1 MIMVLNLRDFHR
13 ALACQRYSIMIW
25 RHYLPPCFLTACTV
39 PYIWIGPYIKSRKVS
54 LRCAA
59 IERTATIKGI
69 EMLALRN
76 LRVGSRLGAGF
87 GLLLLFIM
95 AIVGLVLYGNHLKS
109 AQFEK
114 VVDVN
119 MVKMRLLND
128 MLDTNNAVL
137 MHRRLMVIKRG
148 EDFDKDYQKAQELS
162 QTYDGIWAKYI
173 KIPRDATGDAL
184 VAKIDAARKA
194 TDASTQHL
202 HERMKAGDFDGAAK
216 ELLAEHGLAT
226 AWNEAISTLL
236 RHQETLTERS
246 REEYRSTESWTGTLS
261 IVFGA
266 LSLVLGSLA
275 AWAITRSL
283 TRPLEG
289 AVKLA
294 DGIAN
299 GRLDNSIDASGNDE
313 VTQLLRSMQRMQ
325 AQLQSV
331 MAAQGELARQHD
343 AGSLSYRMDE
353 SAFPGDYGRMVHE
366 TNALV
371 GSHVQ
376 VQNRLIEVMKH
387 YARGDL
393 SVDMDP
399 LPGEKAAITQA
410 MDETKTSLSAINGE
424 IRRLATAAA
433 AGDFSLRGD
442 EDRFAYE
449 FRDMVAGLNRL
460 MQTTDENLVQVSTL
474 LQAISRGDLTVR
486 MQGDFHG
493 VFARM
498 RDDCNATV
506 DQLKQIVG
514 RIQSSASSINL
525 AAGEIASGNTD
536 LSRRTEQQAANLEET
551 AASMEELTST
561 VKQNA
566 EHARQANQLAIGAH
580 GVASQGGEVVGQV
593 VTTMSAIEASSKKI
607 AEIIS
612 VIDGIAFQTNILA
625 LNAAVEAARAGEQGR
640 GFAVVASEV
649 RTLAQRSAGAA
660 KEIKGLIEDS
670 VGKVADG
677 SALVRQA
684 GTTMGEIVA
693 SVQRVTDIMA
703 DISAA
708 SQEQSSGIEQVNQA
722 VVQMDETTQQN
733 AALVEEASAAA
744 RSMEEQANLLAEAV
758 SVFRTGAVTAAAAV
772 RPALAAVAAS
782 VAPVR
787 RSAVLPPR
795 KEPTLAVNAG
805 GWEEF

>member
-1 MIMVLNLRDFHR
+1 
-13 ALACQRYSIMIW
+13 
-25 RHYLPPCFLTACTV
+25 
-39 PYIWIGPYIKSRKVS
+39 
-54 LRCAA
+54 
-59 IERTATIKGI
+59 
-69 EMLALRN
+69 MLALRN

-87 GLLLLFIM
+87 GLLLLFIL

-128 MLDTNNAVL
+128 MLDTNNAML

-148 EDFDKDYQKAQELS
+148 EDFDKDYQQALQLS
-162 QTYDGIWAKYI
+162 RTYEGIWARYV

-184 VAKIDAARKA
+184 VAKIEAARKA
-194 TDASTQHL
+194 TEISTGQL
-202 HERMKAGDFDGAAK
+202 HARMKAGDFDGAAR
-216 ELLAEHGLAT
+216 ELLAEHGLAS
-226 AWNEAISTLL
+226 AWNQSISALL
-236 RHQETLTERS
+236 RHQESLTARS
-246 REEYRSTESWTGTLS
+246 REEYRATEAWTGTLS
-261 IVFGA
+261 VVFGV
-266 LSLVLGSLA
+266 LSLLLGSLA

-283 TRPLEG
+283 TRPLAG

-294 DGIAN
+294 DGIAS
-299 GRLDNSIDASGNDE
+299 GRLDSAIDASGNDE
-313 VTQLLRSMQRMQ
+313 VTQLLKSMQRMQ
-325 AQLQSV
+325 AQVQAV

-353 SAFPGDYGRMVHE
+353 RAFPGDYGRMVHE

-371 GSHVQ
+371 GAHVQ

-410 MDETKTSLSAINGE
+410 MDETKRSLSAINGE

-433 AGDFSLRGD
+433 AGDFSQRGD
-442 EDRFAYE
+442 EARFSYE
-449 FRDMVAGLNRL
+449 FGDMVSGLNRL
-460 MQTTDENLVQVSTL
+460 MQTTDENLVQVSSL

-486 MQGDFHG
+486 MEGDFHG

-514 RIQSSASSINL
+514 RIQSSASSITL
-525 AAGEIASGNTD
+525 AAGEIAAGNTD

-580 GVASQGGEVVGQV
+580 GVATQGGDVVGQV

-677 SALVRQA
+677 SVLVRQA
-684 GTTMGEIVA
+684 GTTMGQIVA

-744 RSMEEQANLLAEAV
+744 RSMAEQANLLSEAV
-758 SVFRTGAVTAAAAV
+758 AVFRTGAVAAATSV
-772 RPALAAVAAS
+772 PRALAAVAAS

-787 RSAVLPPR
+787 RPAALSPR
-795 KEPTLAVNAG
+795 IEQTLAANAG

>member
-1 MIMVLNLRDFHR
+1 
-13 ALACQRYSIMIW
+13 
-25 RHYLPPCFLTACTV
+25 
-39 PYIWIGPYIKSRKVS
+39 
-54 LRCAA
+54 
-59 IERTATIKGI
+59 
-69 EMLALRN
+69 MLALRN

-87 GLLLLFIM
+87 GLLLLFIV

-202 HERMKAGDFDGAAK
+202 HERMKAGDFNGAAK

-266 LSLVLGSLA
+266 LSLLLGSLA

-442 EDRFAYE
+442 EDRFAYD

-758 SVFRTGAVTAAAAV
+758 SVFRTGAAAAAV
-772 RPALAAVAAS
+772 SVPRALAAVAAS
-782 VAPVR
+782 VTPVR
-787 RSAVLPPR
+787 RPAVLSPR
-795 KEPTLAVNAG
+795 IEPTLAANAG

>member
-1 MIMVLNLRDFHR
+1 
-13 ALACQRYSIMIW
+13 
-25 RHYLPPCFLTACTV
+25 
-39 PYIWIGPYIKSRKVS
+39 
-54 LRCAA
+54 
-59 IERTATIKGI
+59 
-69 EMLALRN
+69 MLALRN

-95 AIVGLVLYGNHLKS
+95 AIVGLVLYGNQLKS

-162 QTYDGIWAKYI
+162 QTYDGIWARYI

-226 AWNEAISTLL
+226 AWNESISTLL

-246 REEYRSTESWTGTLS
+246 RQEYRSTEAWTGTLS
-261 IVFGA
+261 IVFGV
-266 LSLVLGSLA
+266 LSLILGSLA

-283 TRPLEG
+283 TRPLQG

-294 DGIAN
+294 DGIAG
-299 GRLDNSIDASGNDE
+299 GRLDNVIDASGNDE

-325 AQLQSV
+325 MQVQSV

-353 SAFPGDYGRMVHE
+353 SAFPGDFGRMVHE

-410 MDETKTSLSAINGE
+410 MDETKSSLSAINSE

-442 EDRFAYE
+442 EDRFAYD
-449 FRDMVAGLNRL
+449 FRDMVAGLNQL

-514 RIQSSASSINL
+514 RIQASASSINL

-758 SVFRTGAVTAAAAV
+758 SVFRTGAATAAAVV

-787 RSAVLPPR
+787 RPAVLSPR
-795 KEPTLAVNAG
+795 IEPTLAANAG

>member
-1 MIMVLNLRDFHR
+1 
-13 ALACQRYSIMIW
+13 
-25 RHYLPPCFLTACTV
+25 
-39 PYIWIGPYIKSRKVS
+39 
-54 LRCAA
+54 
-59 IERTATIKGI
+59 
-69 EMLALRN
+69 MLALRN

-87 GLLLLFIM
+87 GLLLLFIV

-266 LSLVLGSLA
+266 LSLLLGSLA

-442 EDRFAYE
+442 EDRFAYD

-758 SVFRTGAVTAAAAV
+758 SVFRTGAAAAAV
-772 RPALAAVAAS
+772 SVPRALAAVAAS
-782 VAPVR
+782 VTPVR
-787 RSAVLPPR
+787 RPAVLSPR
-795 KEPTLAVNAG
+795 IEPTLAANAG

>member
-1 MIMVLNLRDFHR
+1 
-13 ALACQRYSIMIW
+13 
-25 RHYLPPCFLTACTV
+25 
-39 PYIWIGPYIKSRKVS
+39 
-54 LRCAA
+54 
-59 IERTATIKGI
+59 
-69 EMLALRN
+69 MLALRN

-87 GLLLLFIM
+87 GLLLLFIV
-95 AIVGLVLYGNHLKS
+95 AIVGLALYGNHLKS

-148 EDFDKDYQKAQELS
+148 EDFNKDYQKAQELS

-173 KIPRDATGDAL
+173 KIPRDATGDGL

-787 RSAVLPPR
+787 RPAVLSPR
-795 KEPTLAVNAG
+795 MEPTLAANAG

>member
-1 MIMVLNLRDFHR
+1 
-13 ALACQRYSIMIW
+13 
-25 RHYLPPCFLTACTV
+25 
-39 PYIWIGPYIKSRKVS
+39 
-54 LRCAA
+54 
-59 IERTATIKGI
+59 
-69 EMLALRN
+69 MLALRN

-95 AIVGLVLYGNHLKS
+95 AIIGLVLYGNHLKS

-148 EDFDKDYQKAQELS
+148 EDFDRDYQKAQELS

-173 KIPRDATGDAL
+173 KIPRDATGDTL
-184 VAKIDAARKA
+184 VAKIEAARKA

-226 AWNEAISTLL
+226 AWNEAISSLL
-236 RHQETLTERS
+236 RHQEELTARS

-261 IVFGA
+261 IVFGVM
-266 LSLVLGSLA
+266 SLLLGSLA

-294 DGIAN
+294 DGIAG
-299 GRLDNSIDASGNDE
+299 GRLDSVIDASGNDE

-410 MDETKTSLSAINGE
+410 MDETKSSLSAINSE

-442 EDRFAYE
+442 EDRFAYD

-460 MQTTDENLVQVSTL
+460 MKTTDENLVQVSTL

-758 SVFRTGAVTAAAAV
+758 SVFRTGAATAAAVV
-772 RPALAAVAAS
+772 RPALAAVAAT
-782 VAPVR
+782 VTPVR
-787 RSAVLPPR
+787 RPAALSPR
-795 KEPTLAVNAG
+795 IEPTLAANAG

>member
-1 MIMVLNLRDFHR
+1 
-13 ALACQRYSIMIW
+13 
-25 RHYLPPCFLTACTV
+25 
-39 PYIWIGPYIKSRKVS
+39 
-54 LRCAA
+54 
-59 IERTATIKGI
+59 
-69 EMLALRN
+69 MLALRN

-87 GLLLLFIM
+87 GLLLLFIV

-114 VVDVN
+114 VLDVN

-202 HERMKAGDFDGAAK
+202 HERMKAGDFNGAAK

-266 LSLVLGSLA
+266 LSLLLGSLA

-442 EDRFAYE
+442 EDRFAYD

-758 SVFRTGAVTAAAAV
+758 SVFRTGAAAAAV
-772 RPALAAVAAS
+772 SVPRALAAVAAS
-782 VAPVR
+782 VTPVR
-787 RSAVLPPR
+787 RPAVLSPR
-795 KEPTLAVNAG
+795 IEPTLAANAG

>member
-1 MIMVLNLRDFHR
+1 M
-13 ALACQRYSIMIW
+13 
-25 RHYLPPCFLTACTV
+25 
-39 PYIWIGPYIKSRKVS
+39 
-54 LRCAA
+54 
-59 IERTATIKGI
+59 IKGI

-87 GLLLLFIM
+87 GLLLLFIV

-266 LSLVLGSLA
+266 LSLLLGSLA

-442 EDRFAYE
+442 EDRFAYD

-758 SVFRTGAVTAAAAV
+758 SVFRTGAAAAAV
-772 RPALAAVAAS
+772 SVPRALAAVAAS
-782 VAPVR
+782 VTPVR
-787 RSAVLPPR
+787 RPAVLSPR
-795 KEPTLAVNAG
+795 IEPTLAANAG

>member
-1 MIMVLNLRDFHR
+1 M
-13 ALACQRYSIMIW
+13 
-25 RHYLPPCFLTACTV
+25 
-39 PYIWIGPYIKSRKVS
+39 
-54 LRCAA
+54 
-59 IERTATIKGI
+59 IKGI

-87 GLLLLFIM
+87 GLLLLFIV
-95 AIVGLVLYGNHLKS
+95 AIVGLALYGNHLKS

-128 MLDTNNAVL
+128 MLDTNNALL

-162 QTYDGIWAKYI
+162 QTYDGIWARYI
-173 KIPRDATGDAL
+173 RIPRDATGDTL

-194 TDASTQHL
+194 TDASTRHL

-216 ELLAEHGLAT
+216 ELLAEQGLAT

-261 IVFGA
+261 IVFGV

-410 MDETKTSLSAINGE
+410 MDETKASLSAINSE

-442 EDRFAYE
+442 EDRFAYD

-460 MQTTDENLVQVSTL
+460 MQTTDQNLVQVSSL

-514 RIQSSASSINL
+514 RIQASASSINL

-772 RPALAAVAAS
+772 RPAQAAVAAK
-782 VAPVR
+782 VTPVR
-787 RSAVLPPR
+787 RAATLSPR
-795 KEPTLAVNAG
+795 IEPTLAANAG

>member
-1 MIMVLNLRDFHR
+1 M
-13 ALACQRYSIMIW
+13 
-25 RHYLPPCFLTACTV
+25 
-39 PYIWIGPYIKSRKVS
+39 
-54 LRCAA
+54 
-59 IERTATIKGI
+59 IKGI

-95 AIVGLVLYGNHLKS
+95 AIVGLVLYGNQLKS

-162 QTYDGIWAKYI
+162 RTYDGIWAKYI

-194 TDASTQHL
+194 TDASTQQL

-236 RHQETLTERS
+236 RHQETLTARS

-261 IVFGA
+261 IAFGV
-266 LSLVLGSLA
+266 LSLILGSLA

-294 DGIAN
+294 DGIAG
-299 GRLDNSIDASGNDE
+299 GRLDNVIDASGNDE

-325 AQLQSV
+325 MQVQAV

-343 AGSLSYRMDE
+343 AGGLSYRMDE
-353 SAFPGDYGRMVHE
+353 SAFPGDFGRMVHE

-410 MDETKTSLSAINGE
+410 MDETKSSLSAINSE

-442 EDRFAYE
+442 EDRFAYD
-449 FRDMVAGLNRL
+449 FRDMVAGLNQL

-514 RIQSSASSINL
+514 RIQASASSINL

-758 SVFRTGAVTAAAAV
+758 SVFRTGAATAAAVV

-787 RSAVLPPR
+787 RPAVLSPR
-795 KEPTLAVNAG
+795 IEPTLAANAG

>member
-1 MIMVLNLRDFHR
+1 
-13 ALACQRYSIMIW
+13 
-25 RHYLPPCFLTACTV
+25 
-39 PYIWIGPYIKSRKVS
+39 
-54 LRCAA
+54 
-59 IERTATIKGI
+59 
-69 EMLALRN
+69 MLALRN

-87 GLLLLFIM
+87 GLLLLFIV

-202 HERMKAGDFDGAAK
+202 HERMKAGDFNGAAK

-266 LSLVLGSLA
+266 LSLLLGSLA

-787 RSAVLPPR
+787 RPAVLSPR
-795 KEPTLAVNAG
+795 MEPTLAANAG

>member
-1 MIMVLNLRDFHR
+1 
-13 ALACQRYSIMIW
+13 
-25 RHYLPPCFLTACTV
+25 
-39 PYIWIGPYIKSRKVS
+39 
-54 LRCAA
+54 
-59 IERTATIKGI
+59 
-69 EMLALRN
+69 MLALRN

-87 GLLLLFIM
+87 GLLLLFIV

-173 KIPRDATGDAL
+173 KIPRDATGDTL

-216 ELLAEHGLAT
+216 GLLAEHGLAT

-236 RHQETLTERS
+236 RHQEALTARS

-261 IVFGA
+261 IVFGV
-266 LSLVLGSLA
+266 LSLILGSLA

-289 AVKLA
+289 AVTLA

-299 GRLDNSIDASGNDE
+299 GRLDSSIDASGNDE

-410 MDETKTSLSAINGE
+410 MDETKTSLSAINSE

-442 EDRFAYE
+442 EDRFAYD

-514 RIQSSASSINL
+514 RIQASASSINL

-758 SVFRTGAVTAAAAV
+758 SVFRTGAATAAAAV
-772 RPALAAVAAS
+772 RPALAAVAAT
-782 VAPVR
+782 VTPVR
-787 RSAVLPPR
+787 RPVALSPR
-795 KEPTLAVNAG
+795 IEPTLAANAG

>member
-1 MIMVLNLRDFHR
+1 
-13 ALACQRYSIMIW
+13 
-25 RHYLPPCFLTACTV
+25 
-39 PYIWIGPYIKSRKVS
+39 
-54 LRCAA
+54 
-59 IERTATIKGI
+59 
-69 EMLALRN
+69 MLALRN

-87 GLLLLFIM
+87 GLLLLFIV

-236 RHQETLTERS
+236 RHQEALTARS

-261 IVFGA
+261 IVFGVM
-266 LSLVLGSLA
+266 SLLLGALA

-294 DGIAN
+294 DGIAS
-299 GRLDNSIDASGNDE
+299 GRLDSVIDASGNDE

-325 AQLQSV
+325 AQLQAV

-371 GSHVQ
+371 GSHVL

-410 MDETKTSLSAINGE
+410 MDETKSSLSAINSE

-442 EDRFAYE
+442 EDRFAYD

-593 VTTMSAIEASSKKI
+593 VTTMSAIEAASKKI

-684 GTTMGEIVA
+684 RTTMGEIVA

-758 SVFRTGAVTAAAAV
+758 SVFRTGAATAAAVV
-772 RPALAAVAAS
+772 RPALAAVAAT
-782 VAPVR
+782 VTPVR
-787 RSAVLPPR
+787 RPAALSPR
-795 KEPTLAVNAG
+795 IEPTLAANAG

>member
-1 MIMVLNLRDFHR
+1 M
-13 ALACQRYSIMIW
+13 
-25 RHYLPPCFLTACTV
+25 
-39 PYIWIGPYIKSRKVS
+39 
-54 LRCAA
+54 
-59 IERTATIKGI
+59 IKGI

-87 GLLLLFIM
+87 GLLLLFIL

-114 VVDVN
+114 VVGVN

-148 EDFDKDYQKAQELS
+148 EEFDKDYQKAQELS

-246 REEYRSTESWTGTLS
+246 REEYRATEAWTGTLS
-261 IVFGA
+261 IAFGV
-266 LSLVLGSLA
+266 LSLILGALA

-442 EDRFAYE
+442 EDRFAYD

-460 MQTTDENLVQVSTL
+460 MQTTDDNLVQVSTL

-758 SVFRTGAVTAAAAV
+758 SVFRTGAATAAAVV
-772 RPALAAVAAS
+772 RPALAAVAAT
-782 VAPVR
+782 VTPVR
-787 RSAVLPPR
+787 RPAVLSHR
-795 KEPTLAVNAG
+795 IEPTLAANAG

>member
-1 MIMVLNLRDFHR
+1 
-13 ALACQRYSIMIW
+13 
-25 RHYLPPCFLTACTV
+25 
-39 PYIWIGPYIKSRKVS
+39 
-54 LRCAA
+54 
-59 IERTATIKGI
+59 
-69 EMLALRN
+69 MLALRN

-87 GLLLLFIM
+87 GLLLLFIV

-173 KIPRDATGDAL
+173 KIPRDATGDTL

-410 MDETKTSLSAINGE
+410 MDETKTSLSAINSE

-442 EDRFAYE
+442 EDRFAYD

-460 MQTTDENLVQVSTL
+460 MQTTDENLVQVSIL

-580 GVASQGGEVVGQV
+580 GVASQGGDVVGQV

-649 RTLAQRSAGAA
+649 RTLAQRSAAAA

-677 SALVRQA
+677 SVLVRQA

-744 RSMEEQANLLAEAV
+744 RSMEEQANLLTEAV
-758 SVFRTGAVTAAAAV
+758 SVFRTGAAAAAV
-772 RPALAAVAAS
+772 SVPRALAAVAAS
-782 VAPVR
+782 VTPVR
-787 RSAVLPPR
+787 RPAVLSPR
-795 KEPTLAVNAG
+795 IEPTLAANAG

>member
-1 MIMVLNLRDFHR
+1 M
-13 ALACQRYSIMIW
+13 
-25 RHYLPPCFLTACTV
+25 
-39 PYIWIGPYIKSRKVS
+39 
-54 LRCAA
+54 
-59 IERTATIKGI
+59 IKGI

-87 GLLLLFIM
+87 GLLLLFIV

-148 EDFDKDYQKAQELS
+148 EDFDQDYQRAQQLS

-173 KIPRDATGDAL
+173 KIPRDATGDTL

-202 HERMKAGDFDGAAK
+202 HERMRAGDFDGAAK

-236 RHQETLTERS
+236 RHQEALTARS
-246 REEYRSTESWTGTLS
+246 REEYRSTESWTGALS
-261 IVFGA
+261 IVFGV
-266 LSLVLGSLA
+266 LSLLLGALA

-299 GRLDNSIDASGNDE
+299 GRLDSVIDASGNDE

-325 AQLQSV
+325 AQLQAV

-410 MDETKTSLSAINGE
+410 MDETKSSLSAINSE

-442 EDRFAYE
+442 EDRFAYD

-593 VTTMSAIEASSKKI
+593 VTTMSAIEAASKKI

-758 SVFRTGAVTAAAAV
+758 SVFRTGAATAAAVV
-772 RPALAAVAAS
+772 RPALAAVAAT
-782 VAPVR
+782 VTPVR
-787 RSAVLPPR
+787 RPAALSPR
-795 KEPTLAVNAG
+795 IEPTLAANAG

>member
-1 MIMVLNLRDFHR
+1 M
-13 ALACQRYSIMIW
+13 
-25 RHYLPPCFLTACTV
+25 
-39 PYIWIGPYIKSRKVS
+39 
-54 LRCAA
+54 
-59 IERTATIKGI
+59 IKGI

-87 GLLLLFIM
+87 GLLLLFIV
-95 AIVGLVLYGNHLKS
+95 AIVGLALYGNHLKS

-148 EDFDKDYQKAQELS
+148 EDFDRDYQKAQELS
-162 QTYDGIWAKYI
+162 QTYDGIWARYI
-173 KIPRDATGDAL
+173 KIPRDATGDNL

-216 ELLAEHGLAT
+216 ELLAEQGLAT
-226 AWNEAISTLL
+226 AWNEAISSLL
-236 RHQETLTERS
+236 RHQEALTERS

-393 SVDMDP
+393 SVDMDA

-424 IRRLATAAA
+424 IRRLAMAAA
-433 AGDFSLRGD
+433 AGDFSMRGD
-442 EDRFAYE
+442 EDRFAHD

-460 MQTTDENLVQVSTL
+460 MQTTDENLLQVSTL

-506 DQLKQIVG
+506 DQLTQIVG
-514 RIQSSASSINL
+514 RIQASASSINL

-660 KEIKGLIEDS
+660 KEIKGLIEES

-703 DISAA
+703 EISAA

-758 SVFRTGAVTAAAAV
+758 SVFRTGAATAAAAA
-772 RPALAAVAAS
+772 RPVLAAVTAK
-782 VAPVR
+782 VTPVR
-787 RSAVLPPR
+787 RPAVLAPR
-795 KEPTLAVNAG
+795 IEPTLAANSG

>member
-1 MIMVLNLRDFHR
+1 
-13 ALACQRYSIMIW
+13 
-25 RHYLPPCFLTACTV
+25 
-39 PYIWIGPYIKSRKVS
+39 
-54 LRCAA
+54 
-59 IERTATIKGI
+59 
-69 EMLALRN
+69 MLALRN
-76 LRVGSRLGAGF
+76 LRVGSRLSAGF

-95 AIVGLVLYGNHLKS
+95 AMVGLVLYGNHLKS

-114 VVDVN
+114 VVGVN

-148 EDFDKDYQKAQELS
+148 EEFDKDYQRAQELS
-162 QTYDGIWAKYI
+162 RTYDGIWDKYI
-173 KIPRDATGDAL
+173 TIPRDATGDTL
-184 VAKIDAARKA
+184 VAQIATARKA
-194 TDASTQHL
+194 TDASTRQL
-202 HERMKAGDFDGAAK
+202 HERMKAGDYDGAAT

-226 AWNEAISTLL
+226 AWNGAISSLL
-236 RHQETLTERS
+236 RHQEALTERS
-246 REEYRSTESWTGTLS
+246 REEYRATEAWTGTLS
-261 IVFGA
+261 IAFGV
-266 LSLVLGSLA
+266 LSLILGALA

-283 TRPLEG
+283 TRPLAG

-299 GRLDNSIDASGNDE
+299 GRLDNVIDASGNDE
-313 VTQLLRSMQRMQ
+313 VTQLLKSMQRMQ
-325 AQLQSV
+325 GQLQAV
-331 MAAQGELARQHD
+331 MAAQGEMARQHD
-343 AGSLSYRMDE
+343 DGSLSYRMDE
-353 SAFPGDYGRMVHE
+353 STFPGDYGRMVHD

-393 SVDMDP
+393 SVDMDR

-410 MDETKTSLSAINGE
+410 MDETKSSLSAINGE

-442 EDRFAYE
+442 ETRFE
-449 FRDMVAGLNRL
+449 HDFGEMVTGLNRL
-460 MQTTDENLVQVSTL
+460 MQTTDENLVQVSSL

-506 DQLKQIVG
+506 EQLTQIVG
-514 RIQSSASSINL
+514 RIQTSASSINL

-660 KEIKGLIEDS
+660 KEIKGLIEES
-670 VGKVADG
+670 VGKVSDG

-703 DISAA
+703 EISAA
-708 SQEQSSGIEQVNQA
+708 SQEQSSGIEQVNQT
-722 VVQMDETTQQN
+722 VMQMDETTQQN

-758 SVFRTGAVTAAAAV
+758 SVFRTGASVAAAAV
-772 RPALAAVAAS
+772 RPMLAAVAAS
-782 VAPVR
+782 VPPVR
-787 RSAVLPPR
+787 RVTGVPPR
-795 KEPTLAVNAG
+795 IAPSLAANTG

>member
-1 MIMVLNLRDFHR
+1 
-13 ALACQRYSIMIW
+13 
-25 RHYLPPCFLTACTV
+25 
-39 PYIWIGPYIKSRKVS
+39 
-54 LRCAA
+54 
-59 IERTATIKGI
+59 
-69 EMLALRN
+69 MLALRN

-95 AIVGLVLYGNHLKS
+95 AIVGLVLYGNQLKS

-162 QTYDGIWAKYI
+162 HTYDGIWAKYI

-216 ELLAEHGLAT
+216 ALLAEHGLAT

-236 RHQETLTERS
+236 RHQETLTARS

-261 IVFGA
+261 IVFGV
-266 LSLVLGSLA
+266 LSLILGSLA

-294 DGIAN
+294 DGIAG
-299 GRLDNSIDASGNDE
+299 GRLDNVIDASGNDE

-325 AQLQSV
+325 MQVQAV

-353 SAFPGDYGRMVHE
+353 SAFPGDFGRMVHE

-410 MDETKTSLSAINGE
+410 MDETKSSLSAINSE

-442 EDRFAYE
+442 EDRFAYD
-449 FRDMVAGLNRL
+449 FRDMVAGLNQL

-514 RIQSSASSINL
+514 RIQASASSINL

-758 SVFRTGAVTAAAAV
+758 SVFRTGAATAAAVV

-787 RSAVLPPR
+787 RPTVLSPR
-795 KEPTLAVNAG
+795 IDSTLAANAG
-805 GWEEF
+805 GWQEF

>member
-1 MIMVLNLRDFHR
+1 
-13 ALACQRYSIMIW
+13 
-25 RHYLPPCFLTACTV
+25 
-39 PYIWIGPYIKSRKVS
+39 
-54 LRCAA
+54 
-59 IERTATIKGI
+59 
-69 EMLALRN
+69 MLALRN

-87 GLLLLFIM
+87 GLLLLFIV

-173 KIPRDATGDAL
+173 KIPRDATGDTL

-236 RHQETLTERS
+236 RHQEALTARS

-261 IVFGA
+261 IVFGV
-266 LSLVLGSLA
+266 LSLILGSLA

-289 AVKLA
+289 AVTLA

-299 GRLDNSIDASGNDE
+299 GRLDSSIDASGNDE

-410 MDETKTSLSAINGE
+410 MDETKTSLSAINSE

-442 EDRFAYE
+442 EDRFAYD

-758 SVFRTGAVTAAAAV
+758 SVFRTGAATAAAAV
-772 RPALAAVAAS
+772 RPALAAVAAT
-782 VAPVR
+782 VTPVR
-787 RSAVLPPR
+787 RPVALSPR
-795 KEPTLAVNAG
+795 IEPTLAANAG

>member
-1 MIMVLNLRDFHR
+1 
-13 ALACQRYSIMIW
+13 
-25 RHYLPPCFLTACTV
+25 
-39 PYIWIGPYIKSRKVS
+39 
-54 LRCAA
+54 
-59 IERTATIKGI
+59 
-69 EMLALRN
+69 MLALRN

-95 AIVGLVLYGNHLKS
+95 AIVGLMLYGNHLKS

-148 EDFDKDYQKAQELS
+148 EDFDKDYQRAQELS
-162 QTYDGIWAKYI
+162 RTYDGIWDRYI
-173 KIPRDATGDAL
+173 KIPRDATGDTL
-184 VAKIDAARKA
+184 VARIEAARKA
-194 TDASTQHL
+194 TDASTRQL
-202 HERMKAGDFDGAAK
+202 HERMTEGDFDGAAK

-226 AWNEAISTLL
+226 AWNESISALL

-246 REEYRSTESWTGTLS
+246 REDYRATESWTGTLL
-261 IVFGA
+261 IAFGA
-266 LSLVLGSLA
+266 LSLLLGSLA

-289 AVKLA
+289 AVRLA
-294 DGIAN
+294 DGIAG
-299 GRLDNSIDASGNDE
+299 GRLDSAIDASGNDE
-313 VTQLLRSMQRMQ
+313 VTQLLKSMQRMQ
-325 AQLQSV
+325 AQLQAV

-343 AGSLSYRMDE
+343 GGSLSYRMDE

-410 MDETKTSLSAINGE
+410 MDETKTSLSAINSE

-442 EDRFAYE
+442 EDRFAYD

-460 MQTTDENLVQVSTL
+460 MQATDENLVQVSTL

-514 RIQSSASSINL
+514 RIQASASSINL

-593 VTTMSAIEASSKKI
+593 VVTMSAIEASSKKI

-744 RSMEEQANLLAEAV
+744 RSMEEQASLLAEAV
-758 SVFRTGAVTAAAAV
+758 SVFRTGAAAAV
-772 RPALAAVAAS
+772 SVPRALAAVAAS
-782 VAPVR
+782 VAPVKR
-787 RSAVLPPR
+787 PAVLSPR
-795 KEPTLAVNAG
+795 IEPTLAANAG

>member
-1 MIMVLNLRDFHR
+1 
-13 ALACQRYSIMIW
+13 
-25 RHYLPPCFLTACTV
+25 
-39 PYIWIGPYIKSRKVS
+39 
-54 LRCAA
+54 
-59 IERTATIKGI
+59 
-69 EMLALRN
+69 MLALRN

-95 AIVGLVLYGNHLKS
+95 AIIGLVLYGNHLKS

-148 EDFDKDYQKAQELS
+148 EDFDRDYQKAQELS

-226 AWNEAISTLL
+226 AWNEAISSLL
-236 RHQETLTERS
+236 RHQETLTARS

-261 IVFGA
+261 IVFGVM
-266 LSLVLGSLA
+266 SLLLGSLA

-294 DGIAN
+294 DGIAG
-299 GRLDNSIDASGNDE
+299 GRLDSVIDASGNDE

-410 MDETKTSLSAINGE
+410 MDETKSSLSAINSE

-442 EDRFAYE
+442 EDRFAYD

-460 MQTTDENLVQVSTL
+460 MKTTDENLVQVSTL

-758 SVFRTGAVTAAAAV
+758 SVFRTGAATAAAVV
-772 RPALAAVAAS
+772 RPALAAVAAT
-782 VAPVR
+782 VTPVR
-787 RSAVLPPR
+787 RPAALSPR
-795 KEPTLAVNAG
+795 IEPTLAANAG

>member
-1 MIMVLNLRDFHR
+1 
-13 ALACQRYSIMIW
+13 
-25 RHYLPPCFLTACTV
+25 
-39 PYIWIGPYIKSRKVS
+39 
-54 LRCAA
+54 
-59 IERTATIKGI
+59 
-69 EMLALRN
+69 MLALRN

-87 GLLLLFIM
+87 GLLLLFIV
-95 AIVGLVLYGNHLKS
+95 AIVGLALYGNHLKS

-148 EDFDKDYQKAQELS
+148 EDFDRDYQKAQELS
-162 QTYDGIWAKYI
+162 QTYDGIWARYI
-173 KIPRDATGDAL
+173 RIPRDATGDTL

-194 TDASTQHL
+194 TDASTRHL

-216 ELLAEHGLAT
+216 ELLAEQGLAT

-261 IVFGA
+261 IVFGV

-410 MDETKTSLSAINGE
+410 MDETKTSLSAINSE

-442 EDRFAYE
+442 EDRFAYD

-514 RIQSSASSINL
+514 RIQASASSINL

-772 RPALAAVAAS
+772 RPALAAVTATVTPMRRAAALS
-782 VAPVR
+782 
-787 RSAVLPPR
+787 PR
-795 KEPTLAVNAG
+795 IEPTLAANAG

>member
-1 MIMVLNLRDFHR
+1 
-13 ALACQRYSIMIW
+13 
-25 RHYLPPCFLTACTV
+25 
-39 PYIWIGPYIKSRKVS
+39 
-54 LRCAA
+54 
-59 IERTATIKGI
+59 
-69 EMLALRN
+69 MLALRN

-95 AIVGLVLYGNHLKS
+95 AIIGLVLYGNQLKS

-148 EDFDKDYQKAQELS
+148 EDFDRDYQKAQELS

-173 KIPRDATGDAL
+173 KIPRDATGDTL
-184 VAKIDAARKA
+184 VAKIEAARKA

-226 AWNEAISTLL
+226 AWNEAISSLL
-236 RHQETLTERS
+236 RHQEELTARS

-261 IVFGA
+261 IVFGVM
-266 LSLVLGSLA
+266 SLLLGSLA

-294 DGIAN
+294 DGIAG
-299 GRLDNSIDASGNDE
+299 GRLDSVIDASGNDE

-410 MDETKTSLSAINGE
+410 MDETKSSLSAINSE

-442 EDRFAYE
+442 EDRFAYD

-460 MQTTDENLVQVSTL
+460 MKTTDENLVQVSTL

-758 SVFRTGAVTAAAAV
+758 SVFRTGAATAAAVV
-772 RPALAAVAAS
+772 RPALAAVAAT
-782 VAPVR
+782 VTPVR
-787 RSAVLPPR
+787 RPAALSPR
-795 KEPTLAVNAG
+795 IEPTLAANAG

>member
-1 MIMVLNLRDFHR
+1 M
-13 ALACQRYSIMIW
+13 
-25 RHYLPPCFLTACTV
+25 
-39 PYIWIGPYIKSRKVS
+39 
-54 LRCAA
+54 
-59 IERTATIKGI
+59 IKGI

-87 GLLLLFIM
+87 GLLLLFIV

-266 LSLVLGSLA
+266 LSLLLGSLA

-399 LPGEKAAITQA
+399 LPGEKAAISQA

-442 EDRFAYE
+442 EDRFAYD

-758 SVFRTGAVTAAAAV
+758 SVFRTGAAAAAV
-772 RPALAAVAAS
+772 SVPRALAAVAAS
-782 VAPVR
+782 VTPVR
-787 RSAVLPPR
+787 RPAVLSPR
-795 KEPTLAVNAG
+795 IEPTLAANAG

>member
-1 MIMVLNLRDFHR
+1 
-13 ALACQRYSIMIW
+13 
-25 RHYLPPCFLTACTV
+25 
-39 PYIWIGPYIKSRKVS
+39 
-54 LRCAA
+54 
-59 IERTATIKGI
+59 
-69 EMLALRN
+69 MLALRN

-87 GLLLLFIM
+87 GLLLLFIV

-236 RHQETLTERS
+236 RHQEALTARS

-261 IVFGA
+261 IVFGVM
-266 LSLVLGSLA
+266 SLLLGALA

-294 DGIAN
+294 DGIAS
-299 GRLDNSIDASGNDE
+299 GRLDSVIDASGNDE

-325 AQLQSV
+325 AQLQAV

-371 GSHVQ
+371 GSHVL

-410 MDETKTSLSAINGE
+410 MDETKSSLSAINSE

-442 EDRFAYE
+442 EDRFAYD

-758 SVFRTGAVTAAAAV
+758 SVFRTGAATAAAVV
-772 RPALAAVAAS
+772 RPALAAVAAT
-782 VAPVR
+782 VTPVR
-787 RSAVLPPR
+787 RPAALSPR
-795 KEPTLAVNAG
+795 IEPTLAANAG

>member
-1 MIMVLNLRDFHR
+1 
-13 ALACQRYSIMIW
+13 
-25 RHYLPPCFLTACTV
+25 
-39 PYIWIGPYIKSRKVS
+39 
-54 LRCAA
+54 
-59 IERTATIKGI
+59 
-69 EMLALRN
+69 MLALRN

-95 AIVGLVLYGNHLKS
+95 AIIGLVLYGNHLKS

-148 EDFDKDYQKAQELS
+148 EDFDRDYQKAQELS

-236 RHQETLTERS
+236 RHQEELTARS

-261 IVFGA
+261 IVFGVM
-266 LSLVLGSLA
+266 SLLLGSLA

-294 DGIAN
+294 DGIAG
-299 GRLDNSIDASGNDE
+299 GRLDSVIDASGNDE

-410 MDETKTSLSAINGE
+410 MDETKSSLSAINSE

-442 EDRFAYE
+442 EDRFAYD

-758 SVFRTGAVTAAAAV
+758 SVFRTGAATAAAVV
-772 RPALAAVAAS
+772 RPALAAVAAT
-782 VAPVR
+782 VTPVR
-787 RSAVLPPR
+787 RPAALSPR
-795 KEPTLAVNAG
+795 IEPTLAANAG

>member
-1 MIMVLNLRDFHR
+1 
-13 ALACQRYSIMIW
+13 
-25 RHYLPPCFLTACTV
+25 
-39 PYIWIGPYIKSRKVS
+39 
-54 LRCAA
+54 
-59 IERTATIKGI
+59 
-69 EMLALRN
+69 MLALRN

-87 GLLLLFIM
+87 GLLLLFIV

-202 HERMKAGDFDGAAK
+202 HERMKAGDFNGAAK

-266 LSLVLGSLA
+266 LSLLLGSLA

-442 EDRFAYE
+442 EDRFAYD

-525 AAGEIASGNTD
+525 AAGEIASGNND

-758 SVFRTGAVTAAAAV
+758 SVFRTGAAAAAISV
-772 RPALAAVAAS
+772 PRALAAVAAS
-782 VAPVR
+782 VTPVR
-787 RSAVLPPR
+787 RPAVLSPR
-795 KEPTLAVNAG
+795 IEPTLAANAG

>member
-1 MIMVLNLRDFHR
+1 
-13 ALACQRYSIMIW
+13 
-25 RHYLPPCFLTACTV
+25 
-39 PYIWIGPYIKSRKVS
+39 
-54 LRCAA
+54 
-59 IERTATIKGI
+59 
-69 EMLALRN
+69 MLALRN

-95 AIVGLVLYGNHLKS
+95 AIVGLVLYGNQLKS

-162 QTYDGIWAKYI
+162 QTYDGIWARYI

-226 AWNEAISTLL
+226 AWNESISTLL

-246 REEYRSTESWTGTLS
+246 RQEYRSTEAWTGTLS
-261 IVFGA
+261 IVFGVM
-266 LSLVLGSLA
+266 SLILGSLA

-294 DGIAN
+294 DGIAG
-299 GRLDNSIDASGNDE
+299 GRLDNVIDASGNDE

-325 AQLQSV
+325 MQVQAV

-353 SAFPGDYGRMVHE
+353 SAFPGDFGRMVHE

-410 MDETKTSLSAINGE
+410 MDETKSSLSAINSE

-442 EDRFAYE
+442 EDRFAYD
-449 FRDMVAGLNRL
+449 FRDMVAGLNQL

-514 RIQSSASSINL
+514 RIQASASSINL

-566 EHARQANQLAIGAH
+566 EHARQANQIAIGAH

-593 VTTMSAIEASSKKI
+593 VTTMSAIEAASKKI

-758 SVFRTGAVTAAAAV
+758 SVFRTGAATAAAVV

-787 RSAVLPPR
+787 RATVLSPR
-795 KEPTLAVNAG
+795 IDSTLAANAG
-805 GWEEF
+805 GWQEF

>member
-1 MIMVLNLRDFHR
+1 
-13 ALACQRYSIMIW
+13 
-25 RHYLPPCFLTACTV
+25 
-39 PYIWIGPYIKSRKVS
+39 
-54 LRCAA
+54 
-59 IERTATIKGI
+59 
-69 EMLALRN
+69 MLALRN

-87 GLLLLFIM
+87 GLLLLFIV

-184 VAKIDAARKA
+184 VARIDAARKA

-498 RDDCNATV
+498 CDDCNATV

-782 VAPVR
+782 AAPVR
-787 RSAVLPPR
+787 RPAVLSPR
-795 KEPTLAVNAG
+795 MEPTLAANAG